1 MWIALER
8 ISAIELL
15 ECEEPY
21 QEGGQERADGG
32 ALMAGGCVAEEEAR
46 EVSKV
51 SEEGGQKH
59 YGTLDIP
66 RAV

>member
-1 MWIALER
+1 
-8 ISAIELL
+8 
-15 ECEEPY
+15 
-21 QEGGQERADGG
+21 
-32 ALMAGGCVAEEEAR
+32 MAGGCVAEEEAR

-51 SEEGGQKH
+51 SEEGRQKH